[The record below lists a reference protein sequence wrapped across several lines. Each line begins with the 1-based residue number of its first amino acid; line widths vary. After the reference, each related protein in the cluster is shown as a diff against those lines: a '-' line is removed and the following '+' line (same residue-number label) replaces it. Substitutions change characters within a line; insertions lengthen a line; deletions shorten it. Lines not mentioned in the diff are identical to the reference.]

1 MPSYYPDFGQPQLH
15 KLGSLPES
23 VQSDGCQHLML
34 VGSCID
40 VTTHF
45 VFKKTD
51 ARLPHTVDS
60 LIEAAANVQRALR
73 AFGPV
78 ADRNYCR

>member
-15 KLGSLPES
+15 KPDSLPES
-23 VQSDGCQHLML
+23 VRSDGSRHLML

-40 VTTHF
+40 MTTHF

-60 LIEAAANVQRALR
+60 LIKGAANVQRALR
-73 AFGPV
+73 ALSPV